1 MSDKQRTPF
10 EKHGQSLIQILIAA
24 LCLWMANTTNLTATS
39 VAVLTERM
47 EGIKVQLDSVQLESS
62 LRYTKE
68 DAIRDTEIINR
79 RIDRQSDR
87 ITILEEDS

>member
-47 EGIKVQLDSVQLESS
+47 QGIKVQLDSVQLESS

-79 RIDRQSDR
+79 RMDRQSDR
-87 ITILEEDS
+87 ITVLEEAS

>member
-1 MSDKQRTPF
+1 MSDKQRTSF

-47 EGIKVQLDSVQLESS
+47 EGIKGQLDSVQLESS

-87 ITILEEDS
+87 IKILEEAS